1 MIYSLPTD
9 MKVQLAVKPLS
20 EINSD
25 YIVLPVFEEAKN
37 DFGIAEVKTL
47 LKEEAKFGK
56 LFESQLL
63 ATNHGKVLMLGIGK
77 EEKYDFI
84 TLQNWVGAAVTH
96 VMRKAKL
103 VSVVLPLS
111 DKLTADQVGE
121 AAAVGAEIATHDMAA
136 LYKSEHEMVKLT
148 SVELVVERAERGFQD
163 GIKKGAIVVEGVNM
177 VRRLG
182 DMPANEMTPTFFLNE
197 VKKVAKDNKL
207 KLTVLS
213 EVQAKKKGMG
223 AFCGVAQGSD
233 EPSYMIALEYQGDI
247 RAKDK
252 WGLIGKG
259 ITFDTGGINI
269 KPGSYQNFEMKYDM
283 CGAAVALASVQTL
296 SKLKAKVNV
305 VAVMAVTENLIS
317 GKAQRPGDVVKTYSG
332 KTAEVLNTDA
342 EGRLVLIDALSYAQK
357 DFKANKL
364 IDIATLTGAIIIA
377 LGDHITGT
385 FSNNEDFSNQLAE
398 AGKKVGERY
407 WPFPMDDDFNEMI
420 KGDFG
425 DITNLGHGGSMPGAA
440 GSITGAKFIEAGVEN
455 NNPWIHLDIAGTAWD
470 MKPRAY
476 RGVGATGVG
485 VKTLVELILNS
496 K

>member
-1 MIYSLPTD
+1 

-25 YIVLPVFEEAKN
+25 YIVLPVFEEDKK
-37 DFGIAEVKTL
+37 DFGIAEVKLL
-47 LKEEAKFGK
+47 LKDDPKFGK

-63 ATNHGKVLMLGIGK
+63 TTTHGKILMLGVGK
-77 EEKYDFI
+77 LEKFDFI
-84 TLQNWVGAAVTH
+84 TLQNWVGAAVKPL
-96 VMRKAKL
+96 MRKAKQ
-103 VSVVLPLS
+103 VSIVLPLS
-111 DKLTADQVGE
+111 DKMTADQVGE
-121 AAAVGAEIATHDMAA
+121 AAAVGAEIATHDIAA
-136 LYKSEHEMVKLT
+136 QYKSEHEPVKLT
-148 SVELVVERAERGFQD
+148 SIELVVERAERGFQD
-163 GIKKGAIVVEGVNM
+163 GIKKGAIIVDSINL

-197 VKKVAKDNKL
+197 VKKVVKDNKL
-207 KLTVLS
+207 KLTVLT
-213 EVQAKKKGMG
+213 EAQAKKKGMG

-233 EPSYMIALEYQGDI
+233 EPSYMIAVEYTGDI
-247 RAKDK
+247 RSKDK
-252 WGLIGKG
+252 WALVGKG

-283 CGAAVALASVQTL
+283 CGAATALAVIQAL
-296 SKLKAKVNV
+296 SKQKSKRNV

-377 LGDHITGT
+377 LGDHISGT
-385 FSNNEDFSNQLAE
+385 FSNNEEFSNQLQE
-398 AGKKVGERY
+398 AGKRVGERF

-425 DITNLGHGGSMPGAA
+425 DIINIGVGGSMPGAA

-455 NNPWIHLDIAGTAWD
+455 DNPWIHLDIAGTAWD
-470 MKPRAY
+470 MKARPY
-476 RGVGATGVG
+476 RGLGATGVG
-485 VKTLVELILNS
+485 VKTLVELIS
-496 K
+496 S